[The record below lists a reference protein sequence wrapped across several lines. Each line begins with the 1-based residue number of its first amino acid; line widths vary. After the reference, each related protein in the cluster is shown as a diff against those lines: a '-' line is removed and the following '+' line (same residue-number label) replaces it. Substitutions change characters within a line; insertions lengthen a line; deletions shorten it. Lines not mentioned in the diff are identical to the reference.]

1 MANLSY
7 KSWLEQL
14 ISSQNNKYA
23 YLIETKKNSTNWFFV
38 DVLEFKNNIIQ
49 LQWTA
54 ARNKATLFETEETVE
69 EFKAHYI
76 SPRKA
81 SIIRIEYDMNFWV
94 GG

>member
-1 MANLSY
+1 MTNLSY
-7 KSWLEQL
+7 KAWLEQL
-14 ISSQNNKYA
+14 VASGEDKYA
-23 YLIETKKNSTNWFFV
+23 YLIETKKNSTKWFFV
-38 DVLEFKNNIIQ
+38 DVLEFKNSILQ

-54 ARNKATLFETEETVE
+54 ARNKATLFETEEMVE

-81 SIIRIEYDMNFWV
+81 SIVRIKYDINFWI